1 MKVLVIGGMAAGA
14 TAAQF
19 ARKTDRKAEVTIVG
33 REPHPIYSKCGLPYS
48 LSGRIP
54 TFEQLVEFDER
65 WFEQFKIGLK
75 LGTEATAVDPAA
87 KTVTTCDLRHDK
99 EETLS
104 YDSLILATGAHPWMP
119 PIEGAY
125 TASGALKDG
134 VHLIRTM
141 ADGKRLSENAW
152 IESRAVIIGGGLI
165 GMEFAEA
172 LTVRGVHVTIVEL
185 MPEILLASLDEDM
198 ATAARQLVEKTRTPV
213 YLKYSATKITG
224 EKRAES
230 VVIEHAETNERKEI
244 PTDIVVVSTG
254 TRANTELAVKAGCKL
269 GVTGQI
275 KVNSRCETSV
285 PGIYAAGDCTEYV
298 DLITKMPVA
307 VGMGTVATRQGRA
320 AGINAAGGRSELP
333 PGVLGTRVTMA
344 FGMHIAGVGPT
355 EVQLRKAGIEPV
367 IGRFAGSTLPDYIP
381 GGREIIVKVLAHPDN
396 GRILGAQIV
405 GTGRVHQRINA
416 FAVAI
421 LAGMTLDQFSKL
433 ETAYAPPIAPT
444 LDAIT
449 LACDVAMMRMKK
461 RK

>member
-1 MKVLVIGGMAAGA
+1 MRILVIGGMAAGA

-19 ARKTDRKAEVTIVG
+19 ARKTDRKAEVTIIG
-33 REPHPIYSKCGLPYS
+33 REPQPIYSKCGLPYS

-65 WFEQFKIGLK
+65 WFEQFKIGLR
-75 LGTEATAVDPAA
+75 LGTDVTSVDPSAR
-87 KTVTTCDLRHDK
+87 TVTTCNIRHGK
-99 EETLS
+99 EETLA
-104 YDSLILATGAHPWMP
+104 YDSLVLATGARPWMP
-119 PIEGAY
+119 PIDGAY
-125 TASGALKDG
+125 QEAGVLKDG

-152 IESRAVIIGGGLI
+152 RDARAVIIGGGLI

-172 LTVRGVHVTIVEL
+172 LTIRGVHVSIVEL
-185 MPEILLASLDEDM
+185 MPEIMLASLDEDM
-198 ATAARQLVEKTRTPV
+198 AAAARQIIQQARTPV
-213 YLKYSATKITG
+213 YLKYSTKRING
-224 EKRAES
+224 DKRAEA
-230 VVIEHAETNERKEI
+230 VVIEHVDTGEKKELPAE
-244 PTDIVVVSTG
+244 IVVISTG
-254 TRANTELAVKAGCKL
+254 TRANTELAAKAGCEL

-298 DLITKMPVA
+298 DLVTGMPMA
-307 VGMGTVATRQGRA
+307 VGMGTVATRQGRT
-320 AGINAAGGRSELP
+320 AGINAAGGKSELP

-344 FGMHIAGVGPT
+344 FGLHLAGVGPT

-367 IGRFAGSTLPDYIP
+367 VGRFVGSTLPDYIP
-381 GGREIIVKVLAHPDN
+381 GGRDITVKVLAHPQDH
-396 GRILGAQIV
+396 RILGAQIV

-421 LAGMTLDQFSKL
+421 LAGMTLEQFSNL

-444 LDAIT
+444 LDPIT
-449 LACDVAMMRMKK
+449 LACDVALMKL
-461 RK
+461 RKK